1 MKTEDQLLNFY
12 FPEVKRF
19 RKNLLTWIRNLLLLL
34 FLILMVSYHHPYPVQ
49 NNSRLAELISTQAN
63 IHFAANDS
71 ASIQSIDNKVKRLLI
86 EFYQIRNF
94 EPAWIEKFNTNAQF
108 KIICNLLDSAKYYG
122 FPFDY
127 FSFNDIKSLLQK
139 VHHPNAK
146 NSYTDLAQLEIS
158 TTFSALK
165 ALIYLNQGI
174 VKTNSI
180 VNHAYLENLPY
191 VLNEAIEQKSLQQK
205 IGSVQP
211 QIVQYQK
218 IMHSLSY
225 FIDMN
230 LSIKYT
236 TPSFIDDKVLAKS
249 FFYAG
254 ISDSPTFNSSNKK
267 SNALYKLQDRYLLPH
282 DSILNHATH
291 EKLVSLLEQKYYQAC
306 LNLHRLRKLNHSAN
320 SYLFVNIPEFKL
332 QVIES
337 NQIKRV
343 FNVIV
348 GKTHTP
354 TPVFSS
360 SLEKV
365 VANPYWTVPKSIVH
379 KEMIY
384 KIRKDSSYLS
394 RNGYFIINNNEERMP
409 DSIIDW
415 SKPDPLGNQYWV
427 RQINSSYNALG
438 QVKFLFPNEYSVYL
452 HDTQAK
458 SLFKTRNRT
467 YSHGCIRLENPEQL
481 AQYLIDKNF
490 SHNKTDFNTLIRKKE
505 HHIIDLPQKMD
516 IHIQYITCASDS
528 QSELKFFN
536 DIYNLDQEEINQI
549 FPDQMEILGS

>member
-12 FPEVKRF
+12 FPEEKRF
-19 RKNLLTWIRNLLLLL
+19 KKYLFTGIRNLLLLL

-71 ASIQSIDNKVKRLLI
+71 VSTQSIDNRVKSLLI
-86 EFYQIRNF
+86 EFYQLRNF

-108 KIICNLLDSAKYYG
+108 KIIYNLLDSAKYYG

-127 FSFNDIKSLLQK
+127 FSFNDIQSLLQK

-146 NSYTDLAQLEIS
+146 NAYTDLAQLEIS

-174 VKTNSI
+174 VKTDSI
-180 VNHAYLENLPY
+180 VNHAYLEDLPY
-191 VLNEAIEQKSLQQK
+191 LLNEAIEQKNLQQK

-218 IMHSLSY
+218 IMHSLSF

-249 FFYAG
+249 FYYAG
-254 ISDSPTFNSSNKK
+254 ISESPKFNSSNKK
-267 SNALYKLQDRYLLPH
+267 SNALYKLQGRYLLPH
-282 DSILNHATH
+282 DSVLNHATH

-306 LNLHRLRKLNHSAN
+306 LNLHRLRKLNHSGN

-379 KEMIY
+379 KEMIH

-415 SKPDPLGNQYWV
+415 SKPDPLGNRYWV

-458 SLFKTRNRT
+458 SLFKTQNRT

-490 SHNKTDFNTLIRKKE
+490 SQNKTDFNTLISEKE

-516 IHIQYITCASDS
+516 IHIQYITCSADS

-536 DIYNLDQEEINQI
+536 DIYNLDQKEINQI
-549 FPDQMEILGS
+549 LPDQMEI